1 MTELYA
7 SFGRVRKQWQFFTAF
22 FLLCQLLMSQPFN
35 EIILKCHS
43 SPSPFNG
50 KLKETDSAGDLNFV
64 PILSV
69 PRLSVPVYRLCKS
82 LMEIRD
88 VVKMMQQMSGDRM
101 LQRKFTPA

>member
-35 EIILKCHS
+35 EIILKCHP

-50 KLKETDSAGDLNFV
+50 KLKGTDSAGDLNFV

-69 PRLSVPVYRLCKS
+69 PHLSVPVYRLCKS

-88 VVKMMQQMSGDRM
+88 VVKMMQQMSSDRV